1 MCHID
6 RLRSH
11 VSLKGGGSVKITIAY
26 RTSEGVL
33 MALGDTLVSGG
44 QWFLKQAHNNIFLK
58 QVGELHN
65 FILERK
71 GGESPYKATITSS
84 TK

>member
-44 QWFLKQAHNNIFLK
+44 Q
-58 QVGELHN
+58 
-65 FILERK
+65 
-71 GGESPYKATITSS
+71 
-84 TK
+84 